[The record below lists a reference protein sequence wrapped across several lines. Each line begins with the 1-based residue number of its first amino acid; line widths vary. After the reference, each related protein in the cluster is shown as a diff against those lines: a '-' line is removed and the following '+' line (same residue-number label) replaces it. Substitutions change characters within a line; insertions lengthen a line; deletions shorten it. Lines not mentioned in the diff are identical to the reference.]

1 MRAVVW
7 RGPREIDLAEIPD
20 PNAPEVTGPRPAHE
34 GLT

>member
-7 RGPREIDLAEIPD
+7 RGPREIDLAEVPD
-20 PNAPEVTGPRPAHE
+20 ANAPEVTGPRLAPE